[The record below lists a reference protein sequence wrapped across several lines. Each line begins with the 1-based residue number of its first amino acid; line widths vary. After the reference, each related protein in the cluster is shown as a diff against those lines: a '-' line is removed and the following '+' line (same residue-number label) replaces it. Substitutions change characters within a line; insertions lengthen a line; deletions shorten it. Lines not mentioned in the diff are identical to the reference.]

1 MYATPQKLR
10 IGHSAFVPRCPAYRA
25 YFRLTP
31 DGRVRIFFVK
41 RHLPPDVIQLHFGKG
56 LFEMPFAY
64 ELPPIVLLKL
74 GLESFKI
81 FSGLYP
87 IQEDLDFISVDF

>member
-1 MYATPQKLR
+1 MHPTPQKLR
-10 IGHSAFVPRCPAYRA
+10 NGHSAFVPRCPAYKA

-31 DGRVRIFFVK
+31 DNRVRVFFIK
-41 RHLPPDVIQLHFGKG
+41 RNLPAEVIQLHFGKG
-56 LFEMPFAY
+56 LFEMPFAL

-81 FSGLYP
+81 ISGLYP
-87 IQEDLDFISVDF
+87 IQEDLEFISVDF